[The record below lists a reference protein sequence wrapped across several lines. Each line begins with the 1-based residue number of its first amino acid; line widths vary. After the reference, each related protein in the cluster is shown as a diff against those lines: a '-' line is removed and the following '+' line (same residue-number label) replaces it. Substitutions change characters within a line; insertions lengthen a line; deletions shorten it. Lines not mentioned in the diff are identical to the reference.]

1 MLPMVRERWGAS
13 GEVNILGYT
22 MTFAT
27 AALWVATL
35 GPPRGGG
42 RLLLRLREVLSA
54 YDRLDLHEEL
64 LAIMGLS
71 RIGREEV
78 ALFLRE
84 ASETFDQAIA
94 IRQAFPDLAGEF
106 SPFEHKL
113 HAHLRPYFVDA
124 CRDML
129 TAGFHREA
137 MGWVVPY
144 HLATADVI
152 LAYGPEEA
160 KLAIAARQAA
170 LLRALGLKTAAE
182 RDTAAVRAA
191 GLYKRMFALAEEIVA
206 EHPEVFD

>member
-1 MLPMVRERWGAS
+1 
-13 GEVNILGYT
+13 
-22 MTFAT
+22 
-27 AALWVATL
+27 
-35 GPPRGGG
+35 
-42 RLLLRLREVLSA
+42 
-54 YDRLDLHEEL
+54 
-64 LAIMGLS
+64 
-71 RIGREEV
+71 
-78 ALFLRE
+78 
-84 ASETFDQAIA
+84 
-94 IRQAFPDLAGEF
+94 
-106 SPFEHKL
+106 
-113 HAHLRPYFVDA
+113 
-124 CRDML
+124 ML